1 VFRNL
6 MEETVSLALQ
16 SEVMDC
22 DLIAPWYAPVEHL
35 CFGRALERR
44 RTAFLGR
51 VEGARNALTCGE
63 GDGRFMAALLQSNS
77 EVKMTAV
84 DASRK
89 MVQVAAQRVARMGA
103 GFQERASLRCAEIGA
118 FRPPGSYDLIA
129 TNFFFDCFSTSDVHD
144 IIRSIADWAAPR
156 TQWIVSEFAQPSDP
170 VTHLWTS
177 AVIRSLYAAFWVTTG
192 LQITHL
198 PEYRPAL
205 AAAGFELQC
214 EEHACGGLLVSEL
227 WQRG

>member
-1 VFRNL
+1 
-6 MEETVSLALQ
+6 MEETVNLAMQ
-16 SEVMDC
+16 PDVMDC

-44 RTAFLGR
+44 RTAFLNR
-51 VEGARNALTCGE
+51 VEGARNALSCGE
-63 GDGRFMAALLQSNS
+63 GDGRFLAALLQANPA
-77 EVKMTAV
+77 VQVTAI

-89 MVQVAAQRVARMGA
+89 MVQVAGQRVARMGT
-103 GFQERASLRCAEIGA
+103 GFQERASLHCAEIGA
-118 FRPPGSYDLIA
+118 FHPPGSYDLIA
-129 TNFFFDCFSTSDVHD
+129 TNFFFDCFSTPEVSDIVG
-144 IIRSIADWAAPR
+144 RIAGWAAPR
-156 TQWIVSEFAQPSDP
+156 AQWIVSEFAQPSDP
-170 VTHLWTS
+170 LAHLWTG

-192 LQITHL
+192 LRTNRL
-198 PEYRPAL
+198 PDYRAAL